1 MDLNILSLSLSSYI
15 RNYTLRGFLFEV
27 DSWKIH
33 QGSSIS
39 QHAQKT
45 GASHIFL
52 FKAQVYYH
60 PLLFIAAGR
69 ETKGER

>member
-33 QGSSIS
+33 QWSSIS
-39 QHAQKT
+39 QQALYVSVQRDKKYTEKSVGHLCK
-45 GASHIFL
+45 H
-52 FKAQVYYH
+52 V
-60 PLLFIAAGR
+60 
-69 ETKGER
+69 